1 MDGSS
6 ITDPVFDVAAAELRQ
21 FVERVEALEA
31 EKKGVSD
38 QIKEVFAE
46 MKARGYLVMPVRAII
61 KERRRKP
68 DELAEEQAVLEMYR
82 SALGMG

>member
-1 MDGSS
+1 MDGSN
-6 ITDPVFDVAAAELRQ
+6 IADPVLSIAAAELRQ

-31 EKKGVSD
+31 EKKDVAD

-46 MKARGYLVMPVRAII
+46 MKGRGYLVMPVRAII

-68 DELAEEQAVLEMYR
+68 EELAEEQAVLEMYR